1 MPFDGSGNY
10 SPAPSP
16 NFPAIGGTTISAAYY
31 NAVINDIAGALSNVL
46 TRDGQGR
53 PTANIDWNAKNL
65 TNVATLGAVTANI
78 SGNLSVGGTL
88 DLASPLPVTEGGT
101 GGTTSTGSGAVVLQ
115 TSPTITNPVFNNPT
129 AVGGVAGN
137 AQTVWRT
144 TGLAGTNALDV
155 SLREERAANGS
166 DWTTTR
172 SRLTTRVDVA
182 NLTYIDLR
190 TDTNEPG
197 IAFGTGSGGNPV
209 ERMRITQ
216 AGNVGI
222 GIVSPNTKLELANAG
237 FCAMRISGN
246 NTSETQLQFASNTA
260 ARINQRSAA
269 ALTFDTDN
277 TERMRISA
285 AGNVGIGTTSPATAL
300 HVAGSGLTLDTAL
313 SIANGGTGAT
323 TAAAARTALGAGTV
337 TSVSGTGS
345 TNGLS
350 LSGTVTGSGNLTLG
364 GSVTSVAATATIDGQ
379 VIGFRDLPARVGS
392 GGYTIIDGDRG
403 RMILMLGGVTIPAN
417 ATSPL
422 PLGSTV
428 VLYNNTG
435 SPQTISITSDT
446 LRLAG
451 TATTGSRTVAQ
462 RGFATCVKVAAT
474 EWVVSGNV
482 T

>member
-1 MPFDGSGNY
+1 
-10 SPAPSP
+10 
-16 NFPAIGGTTISAAYY
+16 
-31 NAVINDIAGALSNVL
+31 
-46 TRDGQGR
+46 
-53 PTANIDWNAKNL
+53 
-65 TNVATLGAVTANI
+65 
-78 SGNLSVGGTL
+78 
-88 DLASPLPVTEGGT
+88 
-101 GGTTSTGSGAVVLQ
+101 
-115 TSPTITNPVFNNPT
+115 
-129 AVGGVAGN
+129 
-137 AQTVWRT
+137 VWRT